1 MTDILRYSGVLKN
14 FLNKLIQDN
23 KITKGERYEIFG
35 TYNSIYVRNEDSSSP
50 FILVVFN
57 DKTINIKLSR
67 CLYDSSNDKIEKN
80 NDTFF
85 NTTVCDEILT
95 YCYIKET
102 VTY

>member
-1 MTDILRYSGVLKN
+1 MKYLEHTIL
-14 FLNKLIQDN
+14 
-23 KITKGERYEIFG
+23 
-35 TYNSIYVRNEDSSSP
+35 YVRNENSSSP
-50 FILVVFN
+50 FILVVFK

-80 NDTFF
+80 NDTLFD